1 MCRQIY
7 ELGVLKND
15 TLCGKRCRNLIRFN
29 TQKKLCRLFIITTK
43 KILFC
48 LRNIILEV
56 LLGEYCV
63 AQSKRSFTSRDCKET
78 YGKSKVLLSHQK
90 KSNAIQ

>member
-43 KILFC
+43 KTIFC
-48 LRNIILEV
+48 SRKIHLEV
-56 LLGEYCV
+56 VLGEECV
-63 AQSKRSFTSRDCKET
+63 TQSKRSFTSRDCKET

-90 KSNAIQ
+90 